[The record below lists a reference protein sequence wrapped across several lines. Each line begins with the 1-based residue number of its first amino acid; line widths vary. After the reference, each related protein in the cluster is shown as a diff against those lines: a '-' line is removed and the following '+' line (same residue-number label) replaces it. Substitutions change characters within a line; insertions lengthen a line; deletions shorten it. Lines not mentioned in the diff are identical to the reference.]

1 MWRSTLSYEVLARKW
16 RPQTFDEVV
25 GQDHITR
32 TLKRAVQA
40 NRISHAYLFAGPR
53 GCGKTSTAR
62 ILAKVINCTNLK
74 EGNPCNTCDSCV
86 GVTQGKNL
94 DVMEIDGASHTGVGE
109 VRELQESIG
118 LVGLSLSIPTISQHT
133 IEKCGLN

>member
-53 GCGKTSTAR
+53 GCGKTSTA
-62 ILAKVINCTNLK
+62 
-74 EGNPCNTCDSCV
+74 
-86 GVTQGKNL
+86 
-94 DVMEIDGASHTGVGE
+94 
-109 VRELQESIG
+109 
-118 LVGLSLSIPTISQHT
+118 
-133 IEKCGLN
+133 